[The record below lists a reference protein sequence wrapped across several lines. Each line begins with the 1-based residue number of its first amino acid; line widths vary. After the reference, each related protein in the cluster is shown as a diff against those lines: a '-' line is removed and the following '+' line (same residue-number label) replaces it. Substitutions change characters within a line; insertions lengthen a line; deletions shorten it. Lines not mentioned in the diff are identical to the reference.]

1 MIRNNPENF
10 TGGMKIFGVD
20 EKNNFKFTKLKLKK
34 FLKISKNFQK
44 KKIKKNL
51 VISPVLYNQKS
62 ASFSKLSNFMYL
74 SS

>member
-34 FLKISKNFQK
+34 FFKISKNFQK
-44 KKIKKNL
+44 KTKENL

-62 ASFSKLSNFMYL
+62 ALILKLSNFMYL